1 MEPQT
6 WTDYFVGLMPTI
18 FMVLLWLIPVLLAFG
33 RLRTHALDDTARALW
48 VLIILVLPVVGPLTY
63 LMLFSQK
70 KSSSVKR

>member
-6 WTDYFVGLMPTI
+6 WIDYFVSMLPAFLMI
-18 FMVLLWLIPVLLAFG
+18 LLWLIPVLIAFA
-33 RLRTHALDDTARALW
+33 RLRNQAFDDTARALW

-70 KSSSVKR
+70 NNTLVK

>member
-6 WTDYFVGLMPTI
+6 WTDYFVSLMPAI
-18 FMVLLWLIPVLLAFG
+18 FMILLWLIPVLIAFA
-33 RLRTHALDDTARALW
+33 RLRSQALDDTARALW

-70 KSSSVKR
+70 SNTGVK

>member
-6 WTDYFVGLMPTI
+6 WTDYFVSLIPAI
-18 FMVLLWLIPVLLAFG
+18 FIILLWLILVLIAFT
-33 RLRTHALDDTARALW
+33 RLHRQTLDDTAKALW

-70 KSSSVKR
+70 HNPEVN

>member
-6 WTDYFVGLMPTI
+6 WTDYFVSLMPAI
-18 FMVLLWLIPVLLAFG
+18 LMILLWLIPVLIAFA
-33 RLRTHALDDTARALW
+33 RLRSQALDDTARALW

-70 KSSSVKR
+70 SNTGVK

>member
-6 WTDYFVGLMPTI
+6 WTDYFVSLLPAI
-18 FMVLLWLIPVLLAFG
+18 FMILLWLIPILIAFA
-33 RLRTHALDDTARALW
+33 RLRRQALDDTARALW

-70 KSSSVKR
+70 NNTVVK

>member
-6 WTDYFVGLMPTI
+6 WTDYFVSLMPVI
-18 FMVLLWLIPVLLAFG
+18 FMILLWLIPVLIAFA
-33 RLRTHALDDTARALW
+33 RLRNQALDDTARALW

-70 KSSSVKR
+70 TTNGVK

>member
-6 WTDYFVGLMPTI
+6 WTDFFVSLMPTMFLI
-18 FMVLLWLIPVLLAFG
+18 LLWLIPVLMAFG
-33 RLRTHALDDTARALW
+33 HLRNQTLDDTARVLW

-70 KSSSVKR
+70 NNPGMK

>member
-6 WTDYFVGLMPTI
+6 WTAYFVSLIPCI
-18 FMVLLWLIPVLLAFG
+18 FMILLWLIPVVIAFG
-33 RLRTHALDDTARALW
+33 RLRNHAMEDTARALW

-70 KSSSVKR
+70 NTGGVK

>member
-6 WTDYFVGLMPTI
+6 WTDYFASLMPAV
-18 FMVLLWLIPVLLAFG
+18 FMIVLWLLPVLIAFA
-33 RLRTHALDDTARALW
+33 RLRNQTLDETAKALW

-70 KSSSVKR
+70 NNSGAR

>member
-6 WTDYFVGLMPTI
+6 WTDYFVSLMPAI
-18 FMVLLWLIPVLLAFG
+18 FMILLWLIPVLIAFA
-33 RLRTHALDDTARALW
+33 RLRNQVLEDTARALW

-70 KSSSVKR
+70 TKLDVK